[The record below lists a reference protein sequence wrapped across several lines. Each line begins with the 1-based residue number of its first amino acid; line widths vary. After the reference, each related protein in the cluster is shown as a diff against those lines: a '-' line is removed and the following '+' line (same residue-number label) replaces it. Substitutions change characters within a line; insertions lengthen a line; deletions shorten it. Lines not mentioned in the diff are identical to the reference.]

1 MNRFTGFGAFA
12 AAWALAILGIA
23 PASSAW
29 AEETIAATLVDKGMD
44 AMRIDLSGDQVRA
57 GKVTFRVTNTS
68 QNLVHEFV
76 VGKSD
81 TPIAMLPY
89 DDEQKEVKED
99 ALKIV
104 DEIEDIDPGKSGILA
119 VTLEPG
125 SYILFCNKTGHFKA
139 GMATQFTVTK

>member
-1 MNRFTGFGAFA
+1 MNRLTGFGALVGA
-12 AAWALAILGIA
+12 SVITILGIV
-23 PASSAW
+23 PVSSAW
-29 AEETIAATLVDKGMD
+29 AEEAIVATLVDKGMD
-44 AMRIDLSGDQVRA
+44 SMRVDLSGDQVRA

-81 TPIAMLPY
+81 TPMVTLPY
-89 DDEQKEVKED
+89 DEEQKEVKED

-125 SYILFCNKTGHFKA
+125 SYIVFCNKPGHFKA
-139 GMATQFTVTK
+139 GMANQFTVTK